1 MLYGIK
7 YLQQF
12 IAGSSTNVNDQVI
25 RSNTDNIISDDS
37 LSNSESEVKA
47 NDPEDID
54 NETALEPKYASG

>member
-12 IAGSSTNVNDQVI
+12 IAGSSTNVNDQLI
-25 RSNTDNIISDDS
+25 RSNTDNIISD
-37 LSNSESEVKA
+37 ESEVNKA